1 MRILQI
7 CQSYPP
13 MISGAALAAARLAEG
28 LAAEGHE
35 VLVIAASDRR
45 EGYSTQNGR
54 LRIERLP
61 SRPNP
66 ARVNQRFLL
75 WPQRA
80 INRLVHAFNPD
91 IIHLHEP
98 LLLGICGLRAA
109 RSLNIPV
116 VLTLH
121 QLPWFVAKYTPSFWG
136 SPIRFDWLL
145 WQYGRWFLSQCAA
158 VIAPAKPVA
167 TVIRQHTRRTA
178 HIIPNGADLQHFQ
191 AAPRTDD
198 EADRLRQRYGLPPDK
213 PVLLH
218 VGRLDIDKNV
228 DAVIQAA
235 ALVMQRLD
243 AELLV
248 VGDGCRRPALTR
260 QCEQLG
266 IAARSHF
273 TGFVSPDGELPG
285 LYRLASIFMI
295 ASDIETF
302 GIVILEAMAC
312 ALPVVAVQATSIP
325 DLVDDRRSGFLV
337 PLNDVAGMA
346 DKLAWLLQ
354 NPEQAKRMGLAGREI
369 SLQFSHEALI
379 ERHAQLYQVIC
390 PKPRPYV
397 AHYGRSGS
405 LQNEN
410 AAEAAGTA
418 VFRAMREE

>member
-28 LAAEGHE
+28 LAAEGHD
-35 VLVIAASDRR
+35 VMVIAASDRR

-98 LLLGICGLRAA
+98 LLLGICGLQAA

-136 SPIRFDWLL
+136 SPIRLDWLL
-145 WQYGRWFLSQCAA
+145 WQYGRWFLSRCAA

-167 TVIRQHTRRTA
+167 DAVRRHAWRTA

-198 EADRLRQRYGLPPDK
+198 EADRLRQRYDLPPDK

-218 VGRLDIDKNV
+218 VGRLDVDKNV

-248 VGDGCRRPALTR
+248 VGDGCRRPALTA

-266 IAARSHF
+266 MAARCHF
-273 TGFVSPDGELPG
+273 TGFVSPEGDLPG
-285 LYRLASIFMI
+285 LYRLASAFMI

-302 GIVILEAMAC
+302 GIVILEAMAS
-312 ALPVVAVQATSIP
+312 ALPVVAVRATSIP
-325 DLVDDRRSGFLV
+325 DLVADRRSGFLV
-337 PLNDVAGMA
+337 PINDVAGMA

-369 SLQFSHEALI
+369 SLQFSYEALI
-379 ERHAQLYQVIC
+379 ARHVQLYQAIC
-390 PKPRPYV
+390 PQARPYF
-397 AHYGRSGS
+397 APHGRSVS
-405 LQNEN
+405 VQNEY
-410 AAEAAGTA
+410 AAEPAGTA

>member
-28 LAAEGHE
+28 LAAEGHK

-167 TVIRQHTRRTA
+167 NVIRQHTRRTA
-178 HIIPNGADLQHFQ
+178 HIIPNGADLQH
-191 AAPRTDD
+191 
-198 EADRLRQRYGLPPDK
+198 Y
-213 PVLLH
+213 
-218 VGRLDIDKNV
+218 
-228 DAVIQAA
+228 
-235 ALVMQRLD
+235 
-243 AELLV
+243 
-248 VGDGCRRPALTR
+248 
-260 QCEQLG
+260 
-266 IAARSHF
+266 
-273 TGFVSPDGELPG
+273 
-285 LYRLASIFMI
+285 
-295 ASDIETF
+295 
-302 GIVILEAMAC
+302 
-312 ALPVVAVQATSIP
+312 
-325 DLVDDRRSGFLV
+325 
-337 PLNDVAGMA
+337 
-346 DKLAWLLQ
+346 
-354 NPEQAKRMGLAGREI
+354 PEQAKRMGLAGREI

-410 AAEAAGTA
+410 AAETAGTA